1 MDHAAAFP
9 GIHLGVLPSRAA
21 VFAAVKKDPG
31 KPAQQFAVSYQLPA
45 PSLRL
50 ICIDLAKG

>member
-21 VFAAVKKDPG
+21 AFTAVKKDPE
-31 KPAQQFAVSYQLPA
+31 KLSFEL
-45 PSLRL
+45 
-50 ICIDLAKG
+50 LAFSC